1 MILIKL
7 IIIYISVSQNL
18 SVSQLRERIKLN
30 EYERLDVKT
39 KNKLINK
46 IENNVAD
53 FVKNSILI
61 KNGNNYENISE
72 KILQKLILKDIEFF
86 MKELDNDFCFIV
98 REYGLV

>member
-46 IENNVAD
+46 IENNVVD

-86 MKELDNDFCFIV
+86 MK
-98 REYGLV
+98 

>member
-46 IENNVAD
+46 IENNVVD

-86 MKELDNDFCFIV
+86 MKELDNAFCFIV

>member
-18 SVSQLRERIKLN
+18 SVRQLRERIKLN

-46 IENNVAD
+46 IENNVVD

-61 KNGNNYENISE
+61 KNGNNYENI
-72 KILQKLILKDIEFF
+72 
-86 MKELDNDFCFIV
+86 
-98 REYGLV
+98 